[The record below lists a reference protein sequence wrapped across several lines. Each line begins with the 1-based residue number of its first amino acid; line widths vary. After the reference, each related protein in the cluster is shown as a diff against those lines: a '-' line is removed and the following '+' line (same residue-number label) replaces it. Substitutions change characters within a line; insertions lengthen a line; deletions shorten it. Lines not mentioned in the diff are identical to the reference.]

1 MILSKVF
8 PEVQRCTYNCYVQ
21 RVVGETYNT
30 CTTLYCT
37 RTYLRMYCTC
47 ISISDGLRRPEVTR
61 VKLLIGS
68 CDEKY
73 PFSIF

>member
-30 CTTLYCT
+30 CTVHVRTFVCT
-37 RTYLRMYCTC
+37 VPVSAYQTDYADQKSPAL
-47 ISISDGLRRPEVTR
+47 S
-61 VKLLIGS
+61 
-68 CDEKY
+68 
-73 PFSIF
+73 F